1 MLNMNNMYCTGMS
14 LLLQNAVYTNE
25 QKSVF
30 TFALTDTPIFVVL
43 LFFFWRSFP
52 MCASQ
57 RQKIQFY
64 IHRTGKQ
71 YPACNTMLK
80 GGRFNSKILSFSFFH

>member
-43 LFFFWRSFP
+43 LFFF
-52 MCASQ
+52 
-57 RQKIQFY
+57 
-64 IHRTGKQ
+64 
-71 YPACNTMLK
+71 
-80 GGRFNSKILSFSFFH
+80 